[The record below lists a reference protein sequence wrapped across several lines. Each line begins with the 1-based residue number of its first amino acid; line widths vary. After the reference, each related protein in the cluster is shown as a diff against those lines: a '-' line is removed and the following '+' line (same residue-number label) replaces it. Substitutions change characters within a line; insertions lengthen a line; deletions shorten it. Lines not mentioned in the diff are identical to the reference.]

1 MKSKLN
7 PKLAEWRKKAQKKRT
22 ERKYKRVARLNGSK
36 SWLFEHSNKIDR
48 LLSTLS
54 LKS

>member
-36 SWLFEHSNKIDR
+36 VG
-48 LLSTLS
+48 S
-54 LKS
+54 LNMVIKLTDF